1 MNNQSIF
8 KTLTGLL
15 SATILLL
22 SACSS
27 AATPAANSGAAGG
40 TASAGNVTVKDAWV
54 RAALVTG
61 SDAQSAG
68 YMTIENKGAADT
80 LLSVSTDTAAMVELH
95 ETKEM
100 SGSNGMMSMEPLPNG
115 LDIPANG
122 SVTLKPGSFHLM
134 IMKIKKEAFT
144 PGRTVKL
151 ALKFKSGTELSVD
164 AAVRENN

>member
-1 MNNQSIF
+1 MNNQTIC
-8 KTLTGLL
+8 KALTGIL

-22 SACSS
+22 SACSTV
-27 AATPAANSGAAGG
+27 ATPSASTGAAGG
-40 TASAGNVTVKDAWV
+40 TASAGNITVKDAWV
-54 RAALVTG
+54 RAALLTG

-80 LLSVSTDTAAMVELH
+80 LLSVSTEAAVAAELH

-100 SGSNGMMSMEPLPNG
+100 EGMKGMMSMEPLPNG
-115 LDIPANG
+115 LDVPANG
-122 SVTLKPGSFHLM
+122 SVELKPGGYHLM
-134 IMKIKKEAFT
+134 IMQIKKEAFT

-151 ALKFKSGTELSVD
+151 MMKFKSGTELSVD